1 MMDAQKGYMTAN
13 FFVEPIEEMIRATL
27 QDVKVNSD
35 SQDDA
40 MEMESGSLPEEQD
53 DFCKQIKSVS
63 GWTNRQF
70 NMNQHMTVSHEL
82 KKKENE
88 IFSSPTLGKQ
98 HL

>member
-1 MMDAQKGYMTAN
+1 
-13 FFVEPIEEMIRATL
+13 MIQATL
-27 QDVKVNSD
+27 QAVKVNSD

-40 MEMESGSLPEEQD
+40 VEMESGSLPEEQD
-53 DFCKQIKSVS
+53 DFCKRIKSVS

-70 NMNQHMTVSHEL
+70 NTNQQMTVSHDL